1 MEGAVPWGPI
11 ACNNGKMRRRAA
23 HCVLIFDSLVRP
35 DQMVMLIMHTPW
47 PYMEKA
53 GDGGD
58 GVTANFFGFS
68 AKF

>member
-1 MEGAVPWGPI
+1 MV
-11 ACNNGKMRRRAA
+11 GKKRRRKKEQNVSVSVVVSFHRHASKKSA
-23 HCVLIFDSLVRP
+23 GLMGRRRKDPGVGA
-35 DQMVMLIMHTPW
+35 
-47 PYMEKA
+47 YMEKA